1 MLPISPTHIASFAQ
15 CPTKVFLMDKKW
27 DPYLANEEK
36 YSIFDLLQY
45 LEKYPMKIGAII
57 DLNRSLDYYNFTE
70 IQNQN
75 VKLSD
80 IKYIKFNMETDVP
93 PDNLIDQIYDTLK
106 EFHIKNEV
114 VIIHCFN
121 GLNRTGFVIVDFL
134 CRYFNY
140 SLEKSLNLFEIAR
153 GHVIENEKLRKALV
167 EKFGHYNKIEESLT
181 E

>member
-1 MLPISPTHIASFAQ
+1 MPFIFLSYGTFIKDTKII
-15 CPTKVFLMDKKW
+15 PTKVFLMDKKW
-27 DPYLANEEK
+27 NPYLANEEK

-57 DLNRSLDYYNFTE
+57 DLNRSLDYYNFAE

-106 EFHIKNEV
+106 EFYIKNEI

-140 SLEKSLNLFEIAR
+140 SLEKSLSLFEIAR
-153 GHVIENEKLRKALV
+153 GHVIENEKLRKALF
-167 EKFGHYNKIEESLT
+167 EKFGH
-181 E
+181 